1 MNEKTLAT
9 VADSWIERAVSS
21 SGDLFS
27 AASKIIVDGVTE
39 YGPMVVD
46 SVLWVVRIDAL
57 QHIIL
62 SWLVIGVFVFAA
74 AKLFKT
80 AKDYKGRFYRED
92 TMHWSNWEAKKCHG
106 NDMILALVS
115 AVVALFIFCVS
126 PASNVWKYV
135 AVVKPELYLVKKT
148 IDLVEIR
155 LKEKSK

>member
-57 QHIIL
+57 QDLIL
-62 SWLVIGVFVFAA
+62 SWLIVGFIVFAA

-80 AKDYKGRFYRED
+80 VKDRKERFYRED
-92 TMHWSNWEAKKCHG
+92 TMRWSNWEAKQCHG
-106 NDMILALVS
+106 TDMVLAFAS
-115 AVVALFIFCVS
+115 VAIALIIFCVS

-135 AVVKPELYLVKKT
+135 AVVKPEFYLVKKT